1 MGLFSRKKSNN
12 VPAMAARSQPT
23 RGAKNATRSLSV
35 DFGAHTLKLAE
46 VEWGPLG
53 PIVKTFGVSPYLR
66 NKNEQADLVGT
77 LEQLLANARAT
88 SRSVILHVPE
98 TDAFLMRHEE
108 TLPNEPLHNDQLVQR
123 QHALHSSLDKR
134 LTQKNAVWPLTPG
147 ITRSETGA
155 MQATYPFLVVPRA
168 LVDFYHEVL
177 KSAGLE
183 LAGLQ
188 HLPTQHGNV
197 LGESGRT
204 ALLDI
209 GAESTGWYVYD
220 HGKLIQRNTLPY
232 GGEALTKALTLAHG
246 WEREKAEEHKRSLAG
261 ESSTWPEIT
270 RVVTETYLNQWW
282 QDLTQHL
289 AEQPAY
295 VDRVVLTGGGSRL
308 LPLREFLFARLGLL
322 PEAWRLPHTAHVAEN
337 LRPHIE
343 PQLPVL
349 ANSLALL
356 IY

>member
-1 MGLFSRKKSNN
+1 MGLFSRKKHAQTTA
-12 VPAMAARSQPT
+12 PAQ
-23 RGAKNATRSLSV
+23 RGPSRNAKSSSRTLAV

-53 PIVKTFGVSPYLR
+53 PIVKTFGVSPYIR
-66 NKNEQADLVGT
+66 NRNEQADLVGT
-77 LEQLLANARAT
+77 LEQLLTNARAT

-98 TDAFLMRHEE
+98 TDAFLMRREE
-108 TLPNEPLHNDQLVQR
+108 SLSDGALDQHQLAERQRAVQT
-123 QHALHSSLDKR
+123 SLGGR
-134 LTQKNAVWPLTPG
+134 LTQKNAVWPLTPSQTHTPEG
-147 ITRSETGA
+147 ETHA
-155 MQATYPFLVVPRA
+155 HYPFLVVPRA
-168 LVDFYHEVL
+168 LVDFYREIVQ
-177 KSAGLE
+177 SAGLE
-183 LAGLQ
+183 LVGLQ
-188 HLPTQHGNV
+188 HLPTQHGNI
-197 LGESGRT
+197 LNEPGRT
-204 ALLDI
+204 ALIDI

-220 HGKLIQRNTLPY
+220 HGTLVQRNTLPY

-261 ESSTWPEIT
+261 EWHTWPETT
-270 RVVTETYLNQWW
+270 RVVTETYLDQWW
-282 QDLTQHL
+282 NDLTRHL

-308 LPLREFLFARLGLL
+308 LPLREFLFQRLGLL
-322 PEAWRLPHTAHVAEN
+322 PEEWRLPHTAHVAEN

-343 PQLPVL
+343 PQLPIL